1 MADEV
6 IVRMAVPGDAAALL
20 PLYAPFVQNT
30 AVTFEYEVPSVE
42 EFAGRITAFG
52 GTYPYLVWEEDGRIL
67 GYAYAHRLGER
78 AAYQWSAEL
87 SIYLGRDSTGRGL
100 GRRLYGA
107 LMELLR
113 LQGVRTVYGCVTLP
127 NAGSEGLH
135 AAMGFRLTGTW
146 HRAGFKCG
154 AWRDVGWFEKTIA
167 PYDPSPAPVRPI
179 GEVPAAAAAEILERY
194 SR

>member
-1 MADEV
+1 MGEIRFA
-6 IVRMAVPGDAAALL
+6 AAADAAALL
-20 PLYAPFVQNT
+20 GIYGQYIDTPI
-30 AVTFEYEVPSVE
+30 TFECALPSEEV
-42 EFAGRITAFG
+42 FRGRVAEYG
-52 GTYPYLVWEEDGRIL
+52 AACPYLVWEEDGRIL

-135 AAMGFRLTGTW
+135 AAMGFRPTGTW

>member
-1 MADEV
+1 MGEIRFA
-6 IVRMAVPGDAAALL
+6 AAADAAALL
-20 PLYAPFVQNT
+20 GIYGQYIDTPI
-30 AVTFEYEVPSVE
+30 TFECALPSE
-42 EFAGRITAFG
+42 EAFRRRVAEYG
-52 GTYPYLVWEEDGRIL
+52 AACPYLVWEEDGRIL

-179 GEVPAAAAAEILERY
+179 GEVPAAVAAEILERY